1 MLAISRRRYG
11 VSFTELVRLDHELL
25 NDGRVYRRRSITAES
40 TSSPKPTAGSRVLRR
55 SAPAKKS
62 DAQITAITASTVLA
76 GRMAFTSV

>member
-1 MLAISRRRYG
+1 MMAGY
-11 VSFTELVRLDHELL
+11 TPPM
-25 NDGRVYRRRSITAES
+25 ITAES

-62 DAQITAITASTVLA
+62 AAQITAITASTVLA